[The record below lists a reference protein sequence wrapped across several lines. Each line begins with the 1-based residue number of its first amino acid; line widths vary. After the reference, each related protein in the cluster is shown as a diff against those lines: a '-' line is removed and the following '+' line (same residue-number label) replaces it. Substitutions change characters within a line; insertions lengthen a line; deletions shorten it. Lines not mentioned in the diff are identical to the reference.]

1 MFSLKDFFL
10 YFSICLSIP
19 SVIVYIL
26 EVWTIICNK
35 TLHNSFYT
43 LFSVRAIFG
52 LVYVF
57 DSYYGFRLPNLFP
70 YWFSANPHPD
80 WTLSVFIFLVNFSL
94 LADNLAT
101 VCVMLNRFTAI
112 ALPLKHQIVS

>member
-43 LFSVRAIFG
+43 LFSVRAIF
-52 LVYVF
+52 V
-57 DSYYGFRLPNLFP
+57 N
-70 YWFSANPHPD
+70 
-80 WTLSVFIFLVNFSL
+80 FIFCFYNQISNSLKVFYFSEIL
-94 LADNLAT
+94 
-101 VCVMLNRFTAI
+101 
-112 ALPLKHQIVS
+112 